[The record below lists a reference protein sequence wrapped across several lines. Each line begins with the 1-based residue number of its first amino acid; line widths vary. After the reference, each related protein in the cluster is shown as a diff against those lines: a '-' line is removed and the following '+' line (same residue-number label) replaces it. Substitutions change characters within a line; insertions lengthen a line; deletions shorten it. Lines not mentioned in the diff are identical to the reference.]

1 MYRRKK
7 DSKKAIQNLLNFYA
21 QIGNSDR
28 TERFVQ
34 SEQEHKKVYQDI
46 VTQGDKAP
54 EKKVR

>member
-7 DSKKAIQNLLNFYA
+7 DSKKAIQNLLDFYA
-21 QIGNSDR
+21 QIGNS
-28 TERFVQ
+28 Q
-34 SEQEHKKVYQDI
+34 KEQERKASSEVYQDI